1 MNMEIAWIWWAPVTS
16 GLFHPRIY
24 PQGPITDYWIYLAED
39 MAGKNRSYVGST
51 KVGVN
56 QLLVPADTV
65 MDTTSYLL
73 VFVAWHLGGIGNS
86 ILRISSKPEVIWVS

>member
-1 MNMEIAWIWWAPVTS
+1 MSPLGEPGETCD
-16 GLFHPRIY
+16 

-51 KVGVN
+51 RVGVN

-65 MDTTSYLL
+65 MERTSYLL
-73 VFVAWHLGGIGNS
+73 VFVPWHLGG
-86 ILRISSKPEVIWVS
+86 

>member
-1 MNMEIAWIWWAPVTS
+1 MSTS
-16 GLFHPRIY
+16 GQIGGLLKWDPPEDI
-24 PQGPITDYWIYLAED
+24 GPITDYWIYLAED

-73 VFVAWHLGGIGNS
+73 VFVSW
-86 ILRISSKPEVIWVS
+86 R